1 MHNISIIPIGS
12 GSTGN
17 CFYAETGKHAFL
29 IDMGIGYR
37 RVKEALARHQKSLDN
52 IDAIFVTHGHYDHVK
67 AASAIANH
75 VTCKLYTNESVL
87 YPLRNAKCEKVI
99 LEKDEPYVLAEDFTV
114 KMFGVPHDYAYTCG
128 FSFTS
133 NNTKLSYVTD
143 CGKMNKKIYNEIK
156 GSDVVIIEAN
166 HDVEMLKSGP
176 YPLQLQKRILSAH
189 GHLSNDDCAQTI
201 LKLKEDGCYKFL
213 LAHLSKH
220 NNTPQLA
227 LQTVRS
233 LLNDD
238 TIFLYACP
246 EAGDDLLE
254 F

>member
-1 MHNISIIPIGS
+1 
-12 GSTGN
+12 
-17 CFYAETGKHAFL
+17 
-29 IDMGIGYR
+29 
-37 RVKEALARHQKSLDN
+37 
-52 IDAIFVTHGHYDHVK
+52 
-67 AASAIANH
+67 
-75 VTCKLYTNESVL
+75 
-87 YPLRNAKCEKVI
+87 
-99 LEKDEPYVLAEDFTV
+99 
-114 KMFGVPHDYAYTCG
+114 
-128 FSFTS
+128 
-133 NNTKLSYVTD
+133 
-143 CGKMNKKIYNEIK
+143 
-156 GSDVVIIEAN
+156 
-166 HDVEMLKSGP
+166 MLKSGP

-201 LKLKEDGCYKFL
+201 LKLKEDGCSKFL